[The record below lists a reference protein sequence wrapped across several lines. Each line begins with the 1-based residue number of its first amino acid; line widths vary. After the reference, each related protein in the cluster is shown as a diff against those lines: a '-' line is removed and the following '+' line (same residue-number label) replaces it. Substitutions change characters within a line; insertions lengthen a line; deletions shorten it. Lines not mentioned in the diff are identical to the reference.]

1 MPPKDSI
8 PLERIDSWRMR
19 IPKGAVPGMRTDGII
34 YTSAEMLTHVRDD
47 NTPQQVANVATLP
60 GIVGSSLAMPDIHWG
75 YGFPIG
81 GVAAFDAREGII
93 SPGGVGYDIN
103 CGVNLMRTDLM
114 LSDVQP
120 ILEKII
126 NKLFEKIPSGVGV
139 GGPIRLNVK
148 EINKVMTQGAR
159 WVVEHGFGWDIDLSH
174 MECGGHF
181 QQADP
186 DMVSNKARE
195 RGEDQLG
202 TLGSGNHFAEVQV
215 VEEIYDE
222 ELARAF
228 GLTRGQICVMVHSGS
243 RGFGYQICEDYLGVM
258 QSAVSQ
264 YGISLPDRQLACAP
278 LDSKQGESYFK
289 AMCAAANYGWANRL
303 TLVHWAREGFREVFG
318 KDPQQLGMRLIYDI
332 SHNIARFETHLIDG
346 KPRQLCV
353 HRKGATRSLPPNHPD
368 VPEVY
373 RHIGAPVL
381 IPGDMGRASY
391 LLIGAQRALEETF
404 ASTCHGAG
412 RFQSRH
418 AAVRATKGRRIDE
431 ELRTKH
437 GIIVRARGRHTLAE
451 EYPEAYKN
459 VDDVVE
465 IAHQAG
471 LSHKVLKLRPLG
483 AIKG

>member
-1 MPPKDSI
+1 MPKDSI
-8 PLERIDSWRMR
+8 PLELIDSWRMR
-19 IPKGAVPGMRTDGII
+19 IPKGAVPGMLTDGII
-34 YTSAEMLTHVRDD
+34 YTSAQMLSHVRED

-81 GVAAFDAREGII
+81 GVAAFDAEEGII

-103 CGVNLMRTDLM
+103 CGVNLVRTELT
-114 LSDVQP
+114 LTEVQP
-120 ILEKII
+120 ALEILI
-126 NKLFEKIPSGVGV
+126 NTLFERIPAGVGT
-139 GGPIRLNVK
+139 GGPVKLNTK
-148 EINKVMTQGAR
+148 EINKVITQGAR
-159 WVVEHGFGWDIDLSH
+159 WAVEHGFGWDIDLSH
-174 MECGGHF
+174 IEGSGCLKE
-181 QQADP
+181 ADP
-186 DMVSNKARE
+186 DMVSDKARL

-202 TLGSGNHFAEVQV
+202 TLGSGNHFVEVQV
-215 VEEIYDE
+215 VEEVYDPQ
-222 ELARAF
+222 RAQDF
-228 GLTRGQICVMVHSGS
+228 GLELGQICVMTHSGS
-243 RGFGYQICEDYLGVM
+243 RGFGYKICEDYLEVM
-258 QSAVSQ
+258 QGAVQQ
-264 YGISLPDRQLACAP
+264 YAISLPDRQLACAP
-278 LDSKQGESYFK
+278 LDSKQGKAYFK

-303 TLVHWAREGFREVFG
+303 LLVHWAREAFRTVFE
-318 KDPQQLGMRLIYDI
+318 KDPMALGMRLIYDI
-332 SHNIARFETHLIDG
+332 SHNIARFETHIVNG
-346 KPRQLCV
+346 KARKLCV
-353 HRKGATRSLPPNHPD
+353 HRKGATRSLPALHSD

-391 LLIGAQRALEETF
+391 LLIGAAKAVDETF

-418 AAVRATKGRRIDE
+418 AAVRATKGRRIDD
-431 ELRTKH
+431 ELRSTR